1 MTVVALVFWASPLS
15 LDLRAYLSIA
25 AMGLLFNPFGRLA
38 LSNAP
43 RFAPVADV
51 ALFAPIE
58 TVAGTIW
65 AAAFF
70 NELPRPVAAV
80 GAVIVLIGV
89 FYGTIATTRPRAA
102 TAH

>member
-1 MTVVALVFWASPLS
+1 MVLNS
-15 LDLRAYLSIA
+15 LA
-25 AMGLLFNPFGRLA
+25 
-38 LSNAP
+38 
-43 RFAPVADV
+43 ADV

-80 GAVIVLIGV
+80 GAVIVLVGV
-89 FYGTIATTRPRAA
+89 LYGTVATTRAQVSA
-102 TAH
+102 TAN